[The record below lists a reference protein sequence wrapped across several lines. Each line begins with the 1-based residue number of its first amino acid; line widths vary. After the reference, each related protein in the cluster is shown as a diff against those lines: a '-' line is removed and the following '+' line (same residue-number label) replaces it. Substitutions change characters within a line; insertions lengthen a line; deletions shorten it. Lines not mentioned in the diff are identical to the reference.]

1 MDNKIRNEKIF
12 NLTCEMLGKINYEVE
27 NAFVEDIPGEA
38 EENQVL
44 VSVTVPQPGGLIG
57 FRGRNMSALQLILS
71 LAVKKEL
78 GEWVRV
84 VLDINNY
91 REEQKVRLE
100 RMARDLAQKVLETGQ
115 EVHMANM
122 SSYERRICHMVLTE
136 IEGITS
142 DSEGEGEERHIVI
155 KQAQK

>member
-1 MDNKIRNEKIF
+1 MDNKARNEKIL

-57 FRGRNMSALQLILS
+57 FRGRNMSALQLVLS

-91 REEQKVRLE
+91 REEQKARLE
-100 RMARDLAQKVLETGQ
+100 RMSKDLAQKVLETGK

>member
-1 MDNKIRNEKIF
+1 MDNKARNEKIL

-57 FRGRNMSALQLILS
+57 FRGRNMSALQLVLS
-71 LAVKKEL
+71 LAVKKKL

-100 RMARDLAQKVLETGQ
+100 KMSRDLAQKVLETGK

-155 KQAQK
+155 KKLQ

>member
-1 MDNKIRNEKIF
+1 MDNKARNEKIL

-57 FRGRNMSALQLILS
+57 FRGRNMSALQLVLS
-71 LAVKKEL
+71 LAVKKKL

-100 RMARDLAQKVLETGQ
+100 KMSRDLAQKVLETGK

-155 KQAQK
+155 KKSQ

>member
-1 MDNKIRNEKIF
+1 MDNKARNEKIL
-12 NLTCEMLGKINYEVE
+12 NLTCELLGKINYEVE
-27 NAFVEDIPGEA
+27 NAFVEDIPGETD
-38 EENQVL
+38 EKQVL

-71 LAVKKEL
+71 LVVKKEL

-91 REEQKVRLE
+91 REEQRVRLE
-100 RMARDLAQKVLETGQ
+100 KMARDLAQKVLETGK

-122 SSYERRICHMVLTE
+122 SSYERRICHMTLAE

-155 KQAQK
+155 KKSQ